1 MKNLENSKS
10 EGIIL
15 ILSDLLKQLS
25 EKNNISEAFKE
36 YYMLENTYIGLIK
49 KQHFG
54 SVITQKKLYSL
65 MKSYYYHS
73 NNDGIIKDRRIAEKN
88 IKETFY
94 SFLLSPSFATIIG
107 KLYSDESESMY
118 ELDKYSIIKGIHK
131 TFYDQIIKTIYNT
144 TSYNTIPNFI
154 IYYDKK
160 LLYSKINDIIKH
172 QYLFIYTDKNQ
183 DKLEYKYLMKYFQ
196 IFSKNPNIVFD
207 KDIFTEEFR
216 INIYKLIILCNYKYL
231 KNNKI
236 AYNQFNERIINYMII
251 LKLDEHINKLNE
263 EFNLIMKK
271 EQKIIDEDLKILI
284 KNIKDELFPANNS
297 NLKLNNIKND
307 ENNKINIINN
317 DNENKPK
324 LNKKFLKLIFS
335 LSVLFNRII
344 IIKNINN
351 ENKSKDDNKEEN
363 NNINNIN
370 VNDDNNGNII
380 NINNNKYEIK
390 IISKLKCSSIN
401 RQFLLNILKVFED
414 EKSFLY
420 NYILDT
426 YIYDEI
432 IKKHTRNLFQTT
444 RGKEKIII
452 TFEEILEK
460 IRQKEIILECFN
472 NFYNENKSIFT
483 QPKLTIGFIGTLFNK
498 KIPNSIKTETG
509 KELYYNINELKLIPI
524 IKGDIN
530 STQITIVID
539 GPLSTDI
546 KLSSDTKEL
555 SHKDIFCSFFTNNIY
570 TNSDFYLYDW
580 QAINYKE
587 LSRIKKISK
596 FYGKLLA
603 YILVSREIFKFQT
616 INLVGYS
623 MGCNVIKY
631 CLIEMNK
638 INKNINCDEIIN
650 NVIFICG
657 SINIKTDKYP
667 DIFERI
673 AGKIINIF
681 SKVDNDLI
689 QYNKNS
695 IGLKEFL
702 FSDKYQ
708 IINVDLS
715 KKNIKQNEYLYQLP
729 NILFQNNYLH

>member
-1 MKNLENSKS
+1 MKNLTHSKS

-25 EKNNISEAFKE
+25 EKNNISEALKE

-49 KQHFG
+49 KQQFG
-54 SVITQKKLYSL
+54 SVITQNKLYSL
-65 MKSYYYHS
+65 MKNYYYYS
-73 NNDGIIKDRRIAEKN
+73 NNAGIIKDRRIAEKS

-131 TFYDQIIKTIYNT
+131 TFYDKIIKTIYNT

-183 DKLEYKYLMKYFQ
+183 DKIEYKYLMKYYK
-196 IFSKNPNIVFD
+196 IFSKNPNLVFD

-216 INIYKLIILCNYKYL
+216 INIFKLIVLCNYKYL
-231 KNNKI
+231 KDNKI
-236 AYNQFNERIINYMII
+236 AYSQFNERIINYMIL
-251 LKLDEHINKLNE
+251 LKLGEHINKLNE

-271 EQKIIDEDLKILI
+271 DQKINDEDLKILI
-284 KNIKDELFPANNS
+284 KNIKDELFPLKNL

-307 ENNKINIINN
+307 ESNKINIINN
-317 DNENKPK
+317 DNENKSK

-344 IIKNINN
+344 IIKKINN
-351 ENKSKDDNKEEN
+351 ENKSKDDIKEEN

-370 VNDDNNGNII
+370 MNDDNNENIL

-420 NYILDT
+420 NYMLDT
-426 YIYDEI
+426 YIYDDI
-432 IKKHTRNLFQTT
+432 IKKHTRNLFQKT
-444 RGKEKIII
+444 RAKEKIII
-452 TFEEILEK
+452 TYEEILEK
-460 IRQKEIILECFN
+460 IRQKESILECFN
-472 NFYNENKSIFT
+472 NFFNENKSIFT
-483 QPKLTIGFIGTLFNK
+483 QPKLTIGFIGNLFNK

-580 QAINYKE
+580 QTINYNE

-638 INKNINCDEIIN
+638 INKNLNCDEIIN
-650 NVIFICG
+650 NVVFICG
-657 SINIKTDKYP
+657 SSNIKTDKYP

-681 SKVDNDLI
+681 SKVDKDLI

-715 KKNIKQNEYLYQLP
+715 KKNIKQNEYFYQIP
-729 NILFQNNYLH
+729 DILFQNNYLH